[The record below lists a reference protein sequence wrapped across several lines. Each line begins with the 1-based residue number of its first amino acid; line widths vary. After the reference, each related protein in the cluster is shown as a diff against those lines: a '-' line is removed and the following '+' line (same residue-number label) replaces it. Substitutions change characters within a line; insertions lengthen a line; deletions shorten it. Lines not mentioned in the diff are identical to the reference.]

1 MTVPNKPLPRTAL
14 ESKSKQ
20 QNKNMKTT
28 ILQLLAVTAI
38 IATAHAAPMLN
49 IATVISEKQA
59 DGKFHV
65 LSSPNFTVESGKSA
79 SITSGQIELAV
90 TPKLLDNGSVL
101 IKSVLKTDKPTVKP
115 QITVALDKQASMQVD
130 DLQMTV
136 TPSLATTH

>member
-1 MTVPNKPLPRTAL
+1 
-14 ESKSKQ
+14 
-20 QNKNMKTT
+20 MKTT

-65 LSSPNFTVESGKSA
+65 LSVPKFTVESGKSA

-115 QITVALDKQASMQVD
+115 QITVALDKQAQMQID
-130 DLQMTV
+130 DLQLTV
-136 TPSLATTH
+136 TPSLAK